1 MISALLT
8 MGGTQ
13 DVKFNWW
20 FGAAKKLILLSHKNY
35 EIHSLNSHVL
45 GEQLSM
51 SLSKNGLFLNGTKI
65 KCEFFSEWQYEKQA
79 TIEIIK
85 TFLRKC
91 NLSCNVFINGELFTE
106 YTIYNLGRGMDWANL
121 YVKGKDNKYSNY
133 VNIRQ
138 WFIYVFLLM
147 FKI

>member
-1 MISALLT
+1 

-13 DVKFNWW
+13 DVNSTGWIW
-20 FGAAKKLILLSHKNY
+20 AAKTNFTFIKLWNSP
-35 EIHSLNSHVL
+35 LNSHVL
-45 GEQLSM
+45 GEQLNYEFIEMVISRAKDKM
-51 SLSKNGLFLNGTKI
+51 NFFQNGNM
-65 KCEFFSEWQYEKQA
+65 KQA

-85 TFLRKC
+85 TFRKC

-121 YVKGKDNKYSNY
+121 YVGKDNKYSNY
-133 VNIRQ
+133 VNIRHNGL
-138 WFIYVFLLM
+138 FMFLLM